1 MTVTTK
7 SSPPLS
13 QPPLGFSSQGSV
25 VPPQPKRTPT
35 ETIKSKAWLHFVAG
49 GVGGMTGAIVTS
61 PLDVVKTRLQSE
73 YYKNRLNKT
82 RIQIPVIKHFVD
94 TGQILCQIYR
104 VEGWR
109 AYFKGLGPN
118 LVGVIPA
125 RAIHFFAYGN
135 GKRIITE
142 LNGGAETSLV
152 HTSAAILAGITTST
166 ITNPIWLI
174 KTRMQLQSSN
184 KANSLFPVAKYRN
197 SFDCV
202 LQVIREEGIRGLYK
216 GLSASYLGTT
226 ESTMQWVIYESLKTK
241 LAERRKKNQTVT
253 LGVNSMMREG
263 TNYWHLWLDN
273 FIAAGTAKLLAA
285 CVTYP
290 HEVIRTRLRQPPE
303 PNGKLK
309 YTSIIQCVRTVAHEE
324 GLTALYGGLSA
335 HLMRVVPNAAIMF
348 FCYEFILY
356 YGNQWS

>member
-1 MTVTTK
+1 MTATTT

-13 QPPLGFSSQGSV
+13 QPPLGFSSQGNV

-35 ETIKSKAWLHFVAG
+35 ETVRSKAWLHFVAG
-49 GVGGMTGAIVTS
+49 GVGGMMGAIVTS

-73 YYKNRLNKT
+73 YYKNRLSKT

-104 VEGWR
+104 VEGCR

-142 LNGGAETSLV
+142 LNGGVETALV

-174 KTRMQLQSSN
+174 KTRMQLQSN
-184 KANSLFPVAKYRN
+184 NANSLFPVMKYRN

-202 LQVIREEGIRGLYK
+202 LRVIHEEGVRGLYK
-216 GLSASYLGTT
+216 GLSASYLGTA
-226 ESTMQWVIYESLKTK
+226 ESTMQWVIYESLKAK
-241 LAERRKKNQTVT
+241 LAERRKRNQKVA
-253 LGVNSMMREG
+253 LDVNSMTRKG
-263 TNYWHLWLDN
+263 TNYWHCWLDN

-303 PNGKLK
+303 PDGKLK
-309 YTSIIQCVRTVAHEE
+309 YTGIIQCVRTVAREE
-324 GLTALYGGLSA
+324 GLVALYGGLSA

-348 FCYEFILY
+348 FCYEFILN
-356 YGNQWS
+356 YGSQRS